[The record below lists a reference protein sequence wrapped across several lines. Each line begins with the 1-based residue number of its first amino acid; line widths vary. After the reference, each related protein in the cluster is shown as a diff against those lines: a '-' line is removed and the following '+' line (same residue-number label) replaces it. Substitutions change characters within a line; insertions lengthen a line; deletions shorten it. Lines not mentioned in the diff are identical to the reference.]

1 MQTFIDFV
9 KSVLAQWN
17 SLPKVTHNVGLIVI
31 VGFCCFV
38 AGCMV
43 GK

>member
-1 MQTFIDFV
+1 MQDFL
-9 KSVLAQWN
+9 KGLWDKWN
-17 SLPKVTHNVGLIVI
+17 SLPKVTHNVGLIVV

-38 AGCMV
+38 AGCLA